1 MNPLQPGTPVPPLKL
16 RTLNGELFDQSA
28 AVESPTVLYFMRSTN
43 CGICL
48 GHVQAIAK
56 KLVEEGRQDVQ
67 VFVVVPEEPET
78 AQKLVPRV
86 PFPVLSGV
94 DGSYEAV
101 GLGKRFGVVQGS
113 GSLLLKPGGK
123 VAFFK
128 PGTLPTQAYDED
140 GLFGTLQDLAR
151 GDVR

>member
-16 RTLNGELFDQSA
+16 LALDGEFDQSS
-28 AVESPTVLYFMRSTN
+28 VLDSPTILYFMRSTN

-56 KLVEEGRQDVQ
+56 KLAGEVRPDVQ
-67 VFVVVPEEPET
+67 VFVVVPEEPKT
-78 AQKLVPRV
+78 ARKLVSRV
-86 PFPVLSGV
+86 PFPVLSGA
-94 DGSYEAV
+94 DGAYEAV

-113 GSLLLKPGGK
+113 GSLLLEPGGK

-128 PGTLPTQAYDED
+128 PGTLPTQAYDEV
-140 GLFGTLQDLAR
+140 GLFGALQGLAPGATR
-151 GDVR
+151 

>member
-1 MNPLQPGTPVPPLKL
+1 
-16 RTLNGELFDQSA
+16 
-28 AVESPTVLYFMRSTN
+28 MRSTN

-56 KLVEEGRQDVQ
+56 KLVEERQDVQ
-67 VFVVVPEEPET
+67 VFVVVPEEPEA
-78 AQKLVPRV
+78 AQKLVSRV
-86 PFPVLSGV
+86 PFPVLSGA

-113 GSLLLKPGGK
+113 GSLLLEPGGN

-128 PGTLPTQAYDED
+128 PGTLPTQAYDEAA
-140 GLFGTLQDLAR
+140 LFGALHELAPV
-151 GDVR
+151 GAG

>member
-28 AVESPTVLYFMRSTN
+28 FAESPTVLYFMRSTN

-56 KLVEEGRQDVQ
+56 KLADEDPGVQ
-67 VFVVVPEEPET
+67 VFVVVPEDPET
-78 AQKLVPRV
+78 AQKLVPKV
-86 PFPVLSGV
+86 PFLVLSGA
-94 DGSYEAV
+94 DGTYEAV
-101 GLGKRFGVVQGS
+101 GLSKRFGVVQGS
-113 GSLLLKPGGK
+113 GSLLLGPGGE

-128 PGTLPTQAYDED
+128 PGTLPTQAYDEA
-140 GLFGTLQDLAR
+140 GLFGALRSMA
-151 GDVR
+151 